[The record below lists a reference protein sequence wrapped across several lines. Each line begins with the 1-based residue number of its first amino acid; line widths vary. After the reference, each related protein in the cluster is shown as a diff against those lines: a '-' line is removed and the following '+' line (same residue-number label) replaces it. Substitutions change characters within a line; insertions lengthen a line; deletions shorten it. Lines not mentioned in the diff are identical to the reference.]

1 MFLKKKKTLT
11 LPLPLL
17 GALAATRGMLGTGL
31 GLLLS
36 KRIAERKRRAVGWT
50 LLAIGVASTVPIAAA
65 VLRRR

>member
-1 MFLKKKKTLT
+1 MFLTKKRTLT
-11 LPLPLL
+11 MPLL
-17 GALAATRGMLGTGL
+17 GAIAATRGMLGTGL

-50 LLAIGVASTVPIAAA
+50 LLAIGVASTVPLAAA

>member
-17 GALAATRGMLGTGL
+17 GAIAATRGMLGTGL

-36 KRIAERKRRAVGWT
+36 RRIAERKRRAVGWT
-50 LLAIGVASTVPIAAA
+50 LLAIGVASTIPLAA
-65 VLRRR
+65 VALRRR